1 MLKIII
7 GANSGIQI
15 SEKVIE
21 ALKNRGIEFT
31 LELDLLNDSYIE
43 FELDNK
49 TVVLESEDELI
60 KILDYFDGKR
70 GGDDF
75 ENGSIGISSNVLS
88 YSMIS

>member
-15 SEKVIE
+15 SEKIIE

-31 LELDLLNDSYIE
+31 LELDLLNNSYIE

-49 TVVLESEDELI
+49 TIILDSEDDLI
-60 KILDYFDGKR
+60 KILDYFDNKKD
-70 GGDDF
+70 DDF
-75 ENGSIGISSNVLS
+75 GNASFSISDNVLS
-88 YSMIS
+88 YSAIA

>member
-15 SEKVIE
+15 SEKIIE

-49 TVVLESEDELI
+49 TLVLHSDDELI
-60 KILDYFDGKR
+60 KILDYFDGRK
-70 GGDDF
+70 GDDF
-75 ENGSIGISSNVLS
+75 DNGSISISSNVLS
-88 YSMIS
+88 YSMIA

>member
-31 LELDLLNDSYIE
+31 LELDLLNESYIE

-49 TVVLESEDELI
+49 TIILHSDDELI

-70 GGDDF
+70 GDDF
-75 ENGSIGISSNVLS
+75 DNASISISNSILS
-88 YSMIS
+88 SSMIV

>member
-21 ALKNRGIEFT
+21 ALKNRGIKFT
-31 LELDLLNDSYIE
+31 LELDLLNNSYIE

-49 TVVLESEDELI
+49 TIVLHSEDELI
-60 KILDYFDGKR
+60 KILDIFDNKK
-70 GGDDF
+70 GDDF
-75 ENGSIGISSNVLS
+75 SNGNISISDNVITSSMVV
-88 YSMIS
+88 

>member
-70 GGDDF
+70 GDDF
-75 ENGSIGISSNVLS
+75 DNGSISISSNVLS

>member
-15 SEKVIE
+15 SEKIIE

-31 LELDLLNDSYIE
+31 LELDLLNNSYIE

-49 TVVLESEDELI
+49 TIILDSEEDLI
-60 KILDYFDGKR
+60 KILDYFENKK
-70 GGDDF
+70 GDDF
-75 ENGSIGISSNVLS
+75 GNASFNISDNDLF
-88 YSMIS
+88 YSVIA